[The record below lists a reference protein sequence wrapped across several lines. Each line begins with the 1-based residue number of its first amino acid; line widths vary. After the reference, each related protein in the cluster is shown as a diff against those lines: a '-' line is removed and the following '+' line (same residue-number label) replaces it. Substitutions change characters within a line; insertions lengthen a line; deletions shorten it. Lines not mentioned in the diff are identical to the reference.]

1 METNSIITD
10 SQIMTVFDRY
20 PGIDTNFITF
30 THSAPHG
37 SVCYI
42 ESNSGVSVTIDKN
55 NNSLSLSAR
64 IPKTIFTLNCPSCS
78 PFYEDVPKYD
88 QFNKMFSRFRN
99 HYLSI
104 VQNHL

>member
-20 PGIDTNFITF
+20 PGIDTNFTIAYRT
-30 THSAPHG
+30 PYG

-55 NNSLSLSAR
+55 TNSFSLSAN
-64 IPKTIFTLNCPSCS
+64 IPNTIFTLNCTNCS